1 MSQMRIGIDATALPP
16 KPVGAGNYII
26 ELVRAIH
33 TLDSPHEF
41 IIFAQQHGRDLI
53 GSPGRDGF
61 EWISLPNHSPARRLI
76 WEQVGFPELLKK
88 QRIDLLHSLH
98 YTRPFRLS
106 CQSIVTIHDMTFF
119 LFPQLHT
126 KSKRIFFPLMIR
138 YSASAADALIAD
150 SESTRQDA
158 IRILGLQPE
167 KISTVPLGVRPDF
180 RPVHDQA
187 LKAAVRAR
195 YHLPDKFLLFVGLV
209 EPRKNLSLL
218 LKSYRQVAN
227 QGSHIPLV
235 IVGRKGWMYEQ
246 VLDLIASLGLADKV
260 HLAGYVSPE
269 DLPIVYNLADVF
281 IYPSLY
287 EGFGLPP
294 LEALACGTPV
304 ITTAVSSMPEHVGQA
319 GLLIPPGDE
328 NALTQAIISLLNDQE
343 LKSRLAVLGPPQAA
357 QFTWTRTA
365 HQTLQV
371 YENVLKTG

>member
-1 MSQMRIGIDATALPP
+1 MRIGIDATALPP
-16 KPVGAGNYII
+16 KPAGAGNYII
-26 ELVRAIH
+26 ELVRAVH
-33 TLDSPHEF
+33 TLDCPHEF
-41 IIFAQQHGRDLI
+41 IIFAQQHGRELI
-53 GSPGRDGF
+53 GSPARDGF

-76 WEQVGFPELLKK
+76 WEQIAFPELLKK

-98 YTRPFRLS
+98 YTRPLRLA
-106 CQSIVTIHDMTFF
+106 CRSIVTIHDMTFF
-119 LFPQLHT
+119 LFPHLHT
-126 KSKRIFFPLMIR
+126 RPKRIFFPLMIR
-138 YSASAADALIAD
+138 YSARAADALIAD

-158 IRILGLQPE
+158 IRILGLAPE
-167 KISTVPLGVRPDF
+167 KISTVPLGVRPEF

-187 LKAAVRAR
+187 LKTAVRAR
-195 YHLPDKFLLFVGLV
+195 YHLPEKFLLFVGLV
-209 EPRKNLSLL
+209 EPRKNLPLL
-218 LKSYRQVAN
+218 LKSYRRVAD
-227 QGSHIPLV
+227 QGNLIPLV

-246 VLDLIASLGLADKV
+246 VLDLIAGLGLTDRV
-260 HLAGYVSPE
+260 LLAGYVSPE

-328 NALTQAIISLLNDQE
+328 EALTQAIIHLLNDQE
-343 LKSRLAVLGPPQAA
+343 LKSRLAILGPQQAA

-365 HQTLQV
+365 RQTLQV
-371 YENVLKTG
+371 YENVLKNG